1 MCKQMSGFPAAHLL
15 LLKEK
20 GGNDNTMI
28 DFSIIVDHWD
38 MYMQGFGNTVKASL
52 LALLGSLL
60 LGIVIAVFRIA
71 PVRLLNWLGAAYVEF
86 IRNIPL
92 ILVVFVFFFG
102 LPALGVRLDSFTA
115 GTLGLTVY
123 TAAFIAEVIRAGILA
138 VPKGQM
144 EAARSSGLTYL
155 QAMRYVILPQ
165 AIKIVIP
172 PLGNQFIN
180 LVKNS
185 SVLGVIAGLDL
196 MYFGDL
202 ISSETFVTFDV
213 YIFVAV
219 FYLVLTVPLS
229 LGVGFL
235 ERRLARSR

>member
-1 MCKQMSGFPAAHLL
+1 MSGFPAAHLL
-15 LLKEK
+15 LPKEK
-20 GGNDNTMI
+20 RGSDNTML
-28 DFSIIVDHWD
+28 DFSIIVEHWD

-60 LGIVIAVFRIA
+60 IGIVIAVFRIA
-71 PVRLLNWLGAAYVEF
+71 PVRLFNWLGAAYVEF

-92 ILVVFVFFFG
+92 ILVVFIFFFG
-102 LPALGVRLDSFTA
+102 FPALGVRLDSFTA

-123 TAAFIAEVIRAGILA
+123 TAAFIAEVIRAGILS

-155 QAMRYVILPQ
+155 QAMRYIILPQ
-165 AIKIVIP
+165 AIKLVIP

-235 ERRLARSR
+235 ERRLARRR